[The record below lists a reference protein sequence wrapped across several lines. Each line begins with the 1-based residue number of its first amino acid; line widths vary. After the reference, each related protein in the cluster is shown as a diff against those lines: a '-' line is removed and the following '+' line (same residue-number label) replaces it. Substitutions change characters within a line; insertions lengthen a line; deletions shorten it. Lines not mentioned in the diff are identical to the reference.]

1 MKKGKK
7 VHKSREKAEMKQL
20 RGLFPT
26 VGEKRRG
33 DSGQWFQGSIKKRSV
48 YQNVIT
54 CVIWSI
60 KKRFIHID
68 TPPPPPSPHYF
79 PDKDDEGQG
88 DGEGCGLSAPSPPPA
103 LACVAPSGP
112 SAHAAH
118 PGGMEAGEGW
128 DVPGEALPRPMGL
141 SPCGAEGCLN
151 SVTLVLWDMSTWLQA
166 SSYTFS
172 SGTFPARTG
181 KGTEM
186 CFEIL
191 VHDAIPR
198 QRPPPLG
205 TNG

>member
-68 TPPPPPSPHYF
+68 TPPPPPPPTISQTRMM
-79 PDKDDEGQG
+79 KDR
-88 DGEGCGLSAPSPPPA
+88 
-103 LACVAPSGP
+103 V
-112 SAHAAH
+112 
-118 PGGMEAGEGW
+118 
-128 DVPGEALPRPMGL
+128 MG
-141 SPCGAEGCLN
+141 
-151 SVTLVLWDMSTWLQA
+151 
-166 SSYTFS
+166 
-172 SGTFPARTG
+172 R
-181 KGTEM
+181 
-186 CFEIL
+186 
-191 VHDAIPR
+191 DADSL
-198 QRPPPLG
+198 PPPLLLRLPV
-205 TNG
+205 